1 MRSNQEQD
9 RQRTN
14 ARRARRH
21 ASISVEMLEG
31 RQLLAIWSPWSGIG
45 STSRPTPDA
54 PSSTPVVVSSS
65 TSLPSGVGATNTG
78 AAATSVTT
86 TFTGNGGGSSS
97 GGGTTFSIPT
107 RFRFFNEVILPKP
120 TRGTA
125 ATNPTPAVT
134 PTNPRI
140 VSPPKN
146 SAPAPLPAAAPS
158 PVSAAL
164 VHHATS
170 DDHAA
175 VHHATADHAAA
186 AAGAHH
192 VKR

>member
-9 RQRTN
+9 RQGTN

-31 RQLLAIWSPWSGIG
+31 RQLLSIGSPWSGIG
-45 STSRPTPDA
+45 STSSPTPAA

-78 AAATSVTT
+78 AAAASVTT
-86 TFTGNGGGSSS
+86 TFTGNGRGSSS
-97 GGGTTFSIPT
+97 GGGGTTFSLLT
-107 RFRFFNEVILPKP
+107 RFRFFHEVIIPKP

-146 SAPAPLPAAAPS
+146 SAPAPAPAPPPAAEPS
-158 PVSAAL
+158 RVSAAL

-170 DDHAA
+170 DHTAA
-175 VHHATADHAAA
+175 D
-186 AAGAHH
+186 AGAHH
-192 VKR
+192 GHVRR